1 MSEAAPPA
9 GTPLAAYYASMKP
22 RVGESATRSL
32 GVLDAVTIGRYALT
46 IGATDPIHTDREA
59 ARKAGYADVVATPN
73 MLAAIFEW
81 GVGTPESELLHDGT
95 PARGQDEAAGLRSM
109 GAGEEME
116 IVNEAVA
123 GMEILEEE
131 VLDAVVAKDTR
142 GGPCVFVSSLHIFKT
157 PDGTVLNRNRRT
169 VVRRNPE
176 GVA

>member
-9 GTPLAAYYASMKP
+9 GTPLAEYYAHMRP
-22 RVGESATRSL
+22 RVGERHTRSL

-46 IGATDPIHTDREA
+46 IGATDPVHTDPAA
-59 ARKAGYADVVATPN
+59 ARAAGYADVVAPPN
-73 MLAAIFEW
+73 LLAAIFEW
-81 GVGTPESELLHDGT
+81 GVGTPEDELKPDGT
-95 PARGQDEAAGLRSM
+95 PVRNDDAGAKLRSM
-109 GAGEEME
+109 GAGEQME
-116 IVNEAVA
+116 IVADAVA

-142 GGPCVFVSSLHIFKT
+142 GGPCVFVSTLHIFKT
-157 PDGTVLNRNRRT
+157 PDGAVLNRNRRT